1 MPHDATTELAGE
13 TVTLLPERALY
24 WPRRATLFVADL
36 HWGKAA
42 AWRAAGVPLP
52 GGSTS
57 ADLDRLSGC
66 IERSGARRLA
76 LLGDLIHARAGRAEA
91 TLAAISA
98 WRERHAAL
106 QLLLV
111 RGNHDQHAGDPPAAW
126 NIETVDAPYLEAP
139 FVLRHHPEPS
149 TEGYTLAGHLHPAVA
164 MNGSGRQRLRLP
176 CFWFGATVG
185 VLPAFGGLTGSA
197 VVAPAAGDNVFVIAD
212 DQVLRVQ

>member
-24 WPRRATLFVADL
+24 WPRQATLFVADL

-42 AWRAAGVPLP
+42 AFRAAGVPLP

-66 IERSGARRLA
+66 VERSGARRLA

-91 TLAAISA
+91 TLAAIGA
-98 WRERHAAL
+98 WRERHTAL
-106 QLLLV
+106 EVLLV
-111 RGNHDQHAGDPPAAW
+111 RGNHDRHAGDPPAAW
-126 NIETVDAPYLEAP
+126 NIETVDAPHLEAP

-149 TEGYTLAGHLHPAVA
+149 PEGYTLAGHLHPAVI
-164 MNGSGRQRLRLP
+164 MSGGWAAAPALAVLLVWRSRRRAASVWRLHWQRR
-176 CFWFGATVG
+176 
-185 VLPAFGGLTGSA
+185 GGTGSRRR
-197 VVAPAAGDNVFVIAD
+197 
-212 DQVLRVQ
+212 RVRDCR